1 MVINKLHISVG
12 TIAGGWMRGVIAQ
25 NLGPGPYLSPGGFVG
40 LIFTIAVLILAAILI
55 VLAVLKRLE
64 LIPERFIHR
73 RDSRQRPG
81 AEPKCGQ
88 CGYFV
93 TALTTMICPECGSDL
108 RAVGIVA
115 PMTSRG
121 VKEMAAPGQ
130 SASPTRTV
138 TVLLTDIKDFTLRTQ
153 DSSRDSTLT
162 LLRRHRDIVQPIVQR
177 RSGRVIK
184 STGDGLIASFDSA
197 TDALLAAMEVQGAVE
212 LNNQQ
217 AFTEQDKFQ
226 LRIAVSTGEVAF
238 VPDDLF
244 GQPVNLAS
252 RVQQLAQ
259 PGDVLFTDATFHA
272 MNRREIDCQSLG
284 SVEVKGMAEKI
295 SLYRCV
301 RPNSRP

>member
-1 MVINKLHISVG
+1 MPIHNLRIFMDMMAS
-12 TIAGGWMRGVIAQ
+12 GWMRGALADP
-25 NLGPGPYLSPGGFVG
+25 NLAPDRAIE
-40 LIFTIAVLILAAILI
+40 LILGIAVCIIVLVLI
-55 VLAVLKRLE
+55 VLTALKWLE

-88 CGYFV
+88 CGYSV
-93 TALTTMICPECGSDL
+93 TGLTTMVCPECGSDL
-108 RAVGIVA
+108 REVGIVP
-115 PMTSRG
+115 PMKSRS
-121 VKEMAAPGQ
+121 VKKMAAPGPG
-130 SASPTRTV
+130 ASSTRTV

-153 DSSRDSTLT
+153 DSSRDGALT
-162 LLRRHRDIVQPIVQR
+162 LLRRHRDIVQPIVQ

-238 VPDDLF
+238 VQDDLF

-252 RVQQLAQ
+252 RVQQLAR

-272 MNRREIDCQSLG
+272 MNRREIDCQTLG
-284 SVEVKGMAEKI
+284 PVEVKGMAEKI

-301 RPNSRP
+301 RPNLQVPRETSR